1 MAHCPT
7 CKCALWMCCTC
18 MCVVGSVHVYMRV
31 CYLLVVGLCPGCVV
45 LAWCV
50 VGSALVYMSVLLTGG
65 GAVSWMCCTCMVCCR
80 FCTCIHE
87 CVTYWWWSCVLDV
100 LYLHGV
106 L

>member
-1 MAHCPT
+1 M
-7 CKCALWMCCTC
+7 
-18 MCVVGSVHVYMRV
+18 
-31 CYLLVVGLCPGCVV
+31 CYLLVVELCPGCVV

-65 GAVSWMCCTCMVCCR
+65 GAVSWMCCTCIVCCR

>member
-1 MAHCPT
+1 MCYLQVVELCPG
-7 CKCALWMCCTC
+7 CVVLAW
-18 MCVVGSVHVYMRV
+18 CVVGSALVYMSV
-31 CYLLVVGLCPGCVV
+31 LQVVELCPGCVV